1 MKGQKGFVMILVLWT
16 LAFLTMIAGF
26 YAVQSR
32 VRRNLGQEV
41 WDSLDAQYLT
51 RSLLLLVSTR
61 LAPPGM
67 KPDEAWDKGLLI
79 PDGTIYMVN
88 IGGKDVTFSLE
99 DEHGKLDLNNA
110 TEEQLKE
117 ALGGLLGKGTTAD
130 EIVDGILDW
139 RDPDNIPRENGA
151 EDEVYLAKTP
161 PYLPANGPFHTLEEL
176 LLVNGVTQ
184 ELFYGPIPYE
194 FKDSGMDLEWKGGLR
209 DIFTVYNK
217 TGTVIKEYA
226 PPPLRHIAGAGNA
239 PFSHEVVCLK
249 TKIGGMSYWIYWQ
262 PVQGGTNFKLVHWTE
277 TASAGS
283 DQEDVLYGET
293 PGKDGFSH

>member
-61 LAPPGM
+61 LAPPDM

-176 LLVNGVTQ
+176 LLVN
-184 ELFYGPIPYE
+184 
-194 FKDSGMDLEWKGGLR
+194 
-209 DIFTVYNK
+209 
-217 TGTVIKEYA
+217 
-226 PPPLRHIAGAGNA
+226 
-239 PFSHEVVCLK
+239 
-249 TKIGGMSYWIYWQ
+249 
-262 PVQGGTNFKLVHWTE
+262 
-277 TASAGS
+277 
-283 DQEDVLYGET
+283 
-293 PGKDGFSH
+293 